1 MFRRIRSI
9 RIKALILV
17 SLVAAAALGGLFAA
31 NTLWQREMALDRI
44 RETGAAEA

>member
-17 SLVAAAALGGLFAA
+17 SLVAAAALV
-31 NTLWQREMALDRI
+31 MAWRLGRSK
-44 RETGAAEA
+44 TA